1 MTIATRDDPA
11 ASRNRSPRQ
20 SGAIIEN
27 PPRLVRRLGLD
38 RPWIVILAAAYLV
51 VVVLVALFAPLLQ
64 PYEHTA
70 QDLFEMRNPPVFL
83 GGDWRYILG
92 TDDLGRDV
100 LSRVIYGTRVSVVI
114 ALVGTGI
121 GAVLGSALGIIAAH
135 FRGWVDEVVMMFV
148 DAQSAMPFIIFAL
161 AVLAF
166 FGGNFWVLVIVVG
179 VDGWQYYA
187 RLARGMVFASDRATY
202 VEAVRSLGIPTW
214 RIYLRHVLPNL
225 LPALMVQ
232 FTINLPGTILLETTL
247 SFLGLGVQPPMTS
260 LGQMLGLGRDYLLQ
274 APWIA
279 VAPGLMIFLITLSV
293 SVLGDWLR
301 DRLDPSLR

>member
-1 MTIATRDDPA
+1 MTIAAQDKPA
-11 ASRNRSPRQ
+11 ALQEQSPPQ

-27 PPRLVRRLGLD
+27 PPSLVRRLGLN

-51 VVVLVALFAPLLQ
+51 VVVLVAIFAPFLQ

-70 QDLFEMRNPPVFL
+70 QDLFEMRNPPIFM

-92 TDDLGRDV
+92 SDDLGRDV
-100 LSRVIYGTRVSVVI
+100 LSRVIYGTRISVMI

-135 FRGWVDEVVMMFV
+135 FRGWVDEIVMMFV

-161 AVLAF
+161 AVLVF
-166 FGGNFWVLVIVVG
+166 FGGKFWVLVIVVG

-187 RLARGMVFASDRATY
+187 RLARGMVFSSGRATY
-202 VEAVRSLGIPTW
+202 VEAVRSLGVPMW
-214 RIYLRHVLPNL
+214 RVYLRHVLPNI

-232 FTINLPGTILLETTL
+232 FTINLPGTIMLETTL

-260 LGQMLGLGRDYLLQ
+260 LGQMLGLGRNYLLQ

-279 VAPGLMIFLITLSV
+279 ITPGLIIFLITLSI

-301 DRLDPSLR
+301 DHLDPSLR

>member
-187 RLARGMVFASDRATY
+187 RLARGMVFASGRATY

>member
-1 MTIATRDDPA
+1 MTIATRDRPDAP
-11 ASRNRSPRQ
+11 RERSPRQ

-27 PPRLVRRLGLD
+27 PPSLVRRLGLD
-38 RPWIVILAAAYLV
+38 RPWIVVLAAAYLV
-51 VVVLVALFAPLLQ
+51 VVVLVAIFAPLLQ

-161 AVLAF
+161 AALAF
-166 FGGNFWVLVIVVG
+166 FGGSFRVLVLVVG

-187 RLARGMVFASDRATY
+187 RLARGMVFSSNRATY
-202 VEAVRSLGIPTW
+202 VEAVQSLGIPMW
-214 RIYLRHVLPNL
+214 RIYLRHVVPNL

-232 FTINLPGTILLETTL
+232 FTINLPGIILLETTL

-279 VAPGLMIFLITLSV
+279 VAPGVTIFLITLSV
-293 SVLGDWLR
+293 SILGDWLR

>member
-1 MTIATRDDPA
+1 MTIATRDRPDAPQE
-11 ASRNRSPRQ
+11 RFPRQ

-27 PPRLVRRLGLD
+27 PPSLVRRLGLD

-51 VVVLVALFAPLLQ
+51 VVVLVAIFAPLLQ

-166 FGGNFWVLVIVVG
+166 FGGSFWVLVLVVG

-187 RLARGMVFASDRATY
+187 RLARGMVFSSSRATY
-202 VEAVRSLGIPTW
+202 VEAVQSLGIPMW
-214 RIYLRHVLPNL
+214 RIYLRHVVPNL

-279 VAPGLMIFLITLSV
+279 VAPGLTIFLITLSV
-293 SVLGDWLR
+293 SILGDWLR

>member
-1 MTIATRDDPA
+1 MTIATRDRPDAPQE
-11 ASRNRSPRQ
+11 RSPRQ

-27 PPRLVRRLGLD
+27 PQSLVRRLGLD

-51 VVVLVALFAPLLQ
+51 VVVLVAIFAPLLQ

-83 GGDWRYILG
+83 GGDWRYVLG

-166 FGGNFWVLVIVVG
+166 FGGSFWVLVLVVG

-187 RLARGMVFASDRATY
+187 RLARGMVFSSSRATY
-202 VEAVRSLGIPTW
+202 VEAVQSLGIPMW
-214 RIYLRHVLPNL
+214 RIYLRHVVPNL

-279 VAPGLMIFLITLSV
+279 VAPGLTIFLITLSV
-293 SVLGDWLR
+293 SILGDWLR

>member
-1 MTIATRDDPA
+1 MTIAAQDKPA
-11 ASRNRSPRQ
+11 ALQEQSPPQ

-27 PPRLVRRLGLD
+27 PPSLVRRLGLN

-51 VVVLVALFAPLLQ
+51 VVVLVAIFAPFLQ

-70 QDLFEMRNPPVFL
+70 QDLFEMRNPPIFM

-92 TDDLGRDV
+92 SDDLGRDV
-100 LSRVIYGTRVSVVI
+100 LSRVIYGTRISVMI

-121 GAVLGSALGIIAAH
+121 GAVLGSTLGIIAAH
-135 FRGWVDEVVMMFV
+135 FRSWVDEIVMMFV

-161 AVLAF
+161 AVLVF
-166 FGGNFWVLVIVVG
+166 FGGKFWVLVIVVG

-187 RLARGMVFASDRATY
+187 RLARGMVFSSGRATY
-202 VEAVRSLGIPTW
+202 VEAVRSLGVPMW
-214 RIYLRHVLPNL
+214 RVYLRHVLPNI

-232 FTINLPGTILLETTL
+232 FTINLPGTIMLETTL

-260 LGQMLGLGRDYLLQ
+260 LGQMLGLGRNYLLQ

-279 VAPGLMIFLITLSV
+279 ITPGLIIFLITLSI

-301 DRLDPSLR
+301 DHLDPSLR

>member
-1 MTIATRDDPA
+1 MTNATRDDSA
-11 ASRNRSPRQ
+11 APQEQSPSQ

-27 PPRLVRRLGLD
+27 PPSLVRRLGLD

-51 VVVLVALFAPLLQ
+51 VVVLVAIFAPLMQ

-121 GAVLGSALGIIAAH
+121 GAVLGSALGIVAAH
-135 FRGWVDEVVMMFV
+135 FRGWVDEIVMMFV

-187 RLARGMVFASDRATY
+187 RLARGMVFSSGQATY

-232 FTINLPGTILLETTL
+232 FTINLPGTILLEAAL

>member
-1 MTIATRDDPA
+1 MTIATRDDSA
-11 ASRNRSPRQ
+11 APQEQSPRQ

-27 PPRLVRRLGLD
+27 PPSLVRRLGLD

-51 VVVLVALFAPLLQ
+51 VVVLVAIFAPLMQ

-135 FRGWVDEVVMMFV
+135 FRGWVDEIVMMFV

-187 RLARGMVFASDRATY
+187 RLARGMVFSSSRATY

-225 LPALMVQ
+225 LPALIVQ
-232 FTINLPGTILLETTL
+232 FTINLPGTILLEATL

>member
-1 MTIATRDDPA
+1 MTIAAQDKPA
-11 ASRNRSPRQ
+11 ALQEQSPPQ

-27 PPRLVRRLGLD
+27 PPSLVRRLGLN

-51 VVVLVALFAPLLQ
+51 VVVLVAIFAPFLQ

-70 QDLFEMRNPPVFL
+70 QDLFEMRNPPIFM

-92 TDDLGRDV
+92 SDDLGRDV
-100 LSRVIYGTRVSVVI
+100 LSRVIYGTRISVMI

-135 FRGWVDEVVMMFV
+135 FRGWVDEIVMMFV

-166 FGGNFWVLVIVVG
+166 FGGKFWVLVIVVG

-187 RLARGMVFASDRATY
+187 RLARGMVFSSGRATY
-202 VEAVRSLGIPTW
+202 VEAVRSLGVPMW
-214 RIYLRHVLPNL
+214 RVYLRHVLPNI

-232 FTINLPGTILLETTL
+232 FTINLPGTIMLETTL

-260 LGQMLGLGRDYLLQ
+260 LGQMLGLGRNYLLQ

-279 VAPGLMIFLITLSV
+279 ITPGLIIFLITLSI

-301 DRLDPSLR
+301 DHLDPSLR

>member
-11 ASRNRSPRQ
+11 APRNRSPRQ

-38 RPWIVILAAAYLV
+38 RPWIVILATAYLV

-121 GAVLGSALGIIAAH
+121 GAVLGSALGIVAAH

-187 RLARGMVFASDRATY
+187 RLARGMVFASSRATY

-214 RIYLRHVLPNL
+214 RLYLRHVLPNL

>member
-1 MTIATRDDPA
+1 MTIATRDRPDAPQE
-11 ASRNRSPRQ
+11 RSPRQ

-27 PPRLVRRLGLD
+27 PPSLVRRLGLD

-51 VVVLVALFAPLLQ
+51 VIVLVAIFAPLLQ

-83 GGDWRYILG
+83 GGDWRYVLG

-166 FGGNFWVLVIVVG
+166 FGGNFWVLVLVVG

-187 RLARGMVFASDRATY
+187 RLARGMVFSSSRATY
-202 VEAVRSLGIPTW
+202 VEAVQSLGIPMW
-214 RIYLRHVLPNL
+214 RIYLRHVVPNL

-279 VAPGLMIFLITLSV
+279 VAPGLTIFLITLSV
-293 SVLGDWLR
+293 SILGDWLR

>member
-1 MTIATRDDPA
+1 MTIATRDRPDAPQE
-11 ASRNRSPRQ
+11 RSPRQ

-27 PPRLVRRLGLD
+27 PPSLVRRLGLD
-38 RPWIVILAAAYLV
+38 RPWIVVLAAAYLV
-51 VVVLVALFAPLLQ
+51 VVVLVAIFAPLLQ

-83 GGDWRYILG
+83 GGDWRYVLG

-166 FGGNFWVLVIVVG
+166 FGGNFWVLVLVVG

-187 RLARGMVFASDRATY
+187 RLARGMVFSSSRATY
-202 VEAVRSLGIPTW
+202 VEAVQSLGIPMW
-214 RIYLRHVLPNL
+214 RIYLRHVVPNL

-279 VAPGLMIFLITLSV
+279 VAPGLTIFLITLSV
-293 SVLGDWLR
+293 SILGDWLR

>member
-1 MTIATRDDPA
+1 MTIATRDDPSA
-11 ASRNRSPRQ
+11 PRKQSSGQ
-20 SGAIIEN
+20 SGAVIEN
-27 PPRLVRRLGLD
+27 PPGLIRRLGLD

-83 GGDWRYILG
+83 GGDWRYVLG
-92 TDDLGRDV
+92 SDDLGRDV

-135 FRGWVDEVVMMFV
+135 FRGGVDEIVMMFV

-187 RLARGMVFASDRATY
+187 RLARGMVFSSGRATY

-279 VAPGLMIFLITLSV
+279 VAPGLMIFMITLSV
-293 SVLGDWLR
+293 SILGDWLR

>member
-1 MTIATRDDPA
+1 MTIATRDRPDAP
-11 ASRNRSPRQ
+11 RERSPRR

-27 PPRLVRRLGLD
+27 PPSLVRRLGLD
-38 RPWIVILAAAYLV
+38 RPWIVVLAAAYLV
-51 VVVLVALFAPLLQ
+51 VVVLVAIFAPLLQ

-83 GGDWRYILG
+83 GGDWRYVLG

-166 FGGNFWVLVIVVG
+166 FGGNFWVLVLVVG

-187 RLARGMVFASDRATY
+187 RLARGMVFSSSRATY
-202 VEAVRSLGIPTW
+202 VEAVQSLGIPMW
-214 RIYLRHVLPNL
+214 RIYLRHVVPNL

-279 VAPGLMIFLITLSV
+279 VAPGLTIFLITLSV
-293 SVLGDWLR
+293 SILGDWLR

>member
-1 MTIATRDDPA
+1 MTIATRDDPSA
-11 ASRNRSPRQ
+11 PRKQSPRQ
-20 SGAIIEN
+20 SDAVIEN
-27 PPRLVRRLGLD
+27 PPGLVRRLGLD

-83 GGDWRYILG
+83 GGDWRYVLG
-92 TDDLGRDV
+92 SDDLGRDV

-135 FRGWVDEVVMMFV
+135 FRGWVDEIVMMFV

-187 RLARGMVFASDRATY
+187 RLARGMVFSSGRATY
-202 VEAVRSLGIPTW
+202 VEAVRSLGIPTR

-279 VAPGLMIFLITLSV
+279 VAPGLMIFMITLSV
-293 SVLGDWLR
+293 SILGDWLR

>member
-1 MTIATRDDPA
+1 MTIATRDDSA
-11 ASRNRSPRQ
+11 APQSPRQ

-27 PPRLVRRLGLD
+27 PPSLVRRLGLD

-51 VVVLVALFAPLLQ
+51 VVVLVAIFAPLMQ

-121 GAVLGSALGIIAAH
+121 GAVLGSALGIVAAH
-135 FRGWVDEVVMMFV
+135 FRGWVDEIVMMFV

-187 RLARGMVFASDRATY
+187 RLARGMVFSSGRATY

-232 FTINLPGTILLETTL
+232 FTINLPGTILLEAAL

>member
-1 MTIATRDDPA
+1 MSIAAQDKPA
-11 ASRNRSPRQ
+11 ALQEQSPPQ

-27 PPRLVRRLGLD
+27 PPSLVRRLGLN

-51 VVVLVALFAPLLQ
+51 VVVLVAIFAPFLQ

-70 QDLFEMRNPPVFL
+70 QDLFEMRNPPIFM

-92 TDDLGRDV
+92 SDDLGRDV
-100 LSRVIYGTRVSVVI
+100 LSRVIYGTRISVMI

-135 FRGWVDEVVMMFV
+135 FRGWVDEIVMMFV

-166 FGGNFWVLVIVVG
+166 FGGKFWVLVIVVG

-187 RLARGMVFASDRATY
+187 RLARGMVFSSGRATY
-202 VEAVRSLGIPTW
+202 VEAVRSLGVPMW
-214 RIYLRHVLPNL
+214 RVYLRHVLPNI

-232 FTINLPGTILLETTL
+232 FTINLPGTIMLETTL

-260 LGQMLGLGRDYLLQ
+260 LGQMLGLGRNYLLQ

-279 VAPGLMIFLITLSV
+279 ITPGLIIFLITLSI

-301 DRLDPSLR
+301 DHLDPSLR

>member
-1 MTIATRDDPA
+1 MSIAAQDKPA
-11 ASRNRSPRQ
+11 ALQEQSPPQ

-27 PPRLVRRLGLD
+27 PPSLVRRLGLN

-51 VVVLVALFAPLLQ
+51 VVVLVAIFAPFLQ

-70 QDLFEMRNPPVFL
+70 QDLFEMRNPPIFM

-92 TDDLGRDV
+92 SDDLGRDV
-100 LSRVIYGTRVSVVI
+100 LSRVIYGTRISVMI

-135 FRGWVDEVVMMFV
+135 FRGWVDEIVMMFV

-161 AVLAF
+161 AVLVF
-166 FGGNFWVLVIVVG
+166 FGGEFWVLVIIVG

-187 RLARGMVFASDRATY
+187 RLARGMVFSSGRATY
-202 VEAVRSLGIPTW
+202 VEAVRSLGVPMW
-214 RIYLRHVLPNL
+214 RVYLRHVLPNI

-232 FTINLPGTILLETTL
+232 FTINLPGTIMLETTL

-260 LGQMLGLGRDYLLQ
+260 LGQMLGLGRNYLLQ

-279 VAPGLMIFLITLSV
+279 ITPGLIIFLITLSI

-301 DRLDPSLR
+301 DHLDPSLR

>member
-1 MTIATRDDPA
+1 MSIAAQDKPA
-11 ASRNRSPRQ
+11 ALQEQSPPQ

-27 PPRLVRRLGLD
+27 PPSLVRRLGLN

-51 VVVLVALFAPLLQ
+51 VVVLVAIFAPFLQ

-70 QDLFEMRNPPVFL
+70 QDLFEMRNPPIFM

-92 TDDLGRDV
+92 SDDLGRDV
-100 LSRVIYGTRVSVVI
+100 LSRVIYGTRISVMI

-135 FRGWVDEVVMMFV
+135 FRGWVDEIVMMFV

-161 AVLAF
+161 AVLVF
-166 FGGNFWVLVIVVG
+166 FGGKFWVLVIVVG

-187 RLARGMVFASDRATY
+187 RLARGMVFSSGRATY
-202 VEAVRSLGIPTW
+202 VEAVRSLGVPMW
-214 RIYLRHVLPNL
+214 RVYLRHVLPNI

-232 FTINLPGTILLETTL
+232 FTINLPGTIMLETTL

-260 LGQMLGLGRDYLLQ
+260 LGQMLGLGRNYLLQ

-279 VAPGLMIFLITLSV
+279 ITPGLIIFLITLSI

-301 DRLDPSLR
+301 DHLDPSLR

>member
-1 MTIATRDDPA
+1 MTIAAQDKPA
-11 ASRNRSPRQ
+11 ALQEQSPPQ

-27 PPRLVRRLGLD
+27 PPSLVRRLGLN

-51 VVVLVALFAPLLQ
+51 VVVLVAIFAPFLQ

-70 QDLFEMRNPPVFL
+70 QDLFEMRNPPIFM

-92 TDDLGRDV
+92 SDDLGRDV
-100 LSRVIYGTRVSVVI
+100 LSRVIYGTRISVMI

-121 GAVLGSALGIIAAH
+121 GAVLGSTLGIIAAH
-135 FRGWVDEVVMMFV
+135 FRSWVDEIVMMFV

-166 FGGNFWVLVIVVG
+166 FGGKFWVLVIVVG

-187 RLARGMVFASDRATY
+187 RLARGMVFSSGRATY
-202 VEAVRSLGIPTW
+202 VEAVRSLGVPMW
-214 RIYLRHVLPNL
+214 RVYLRHVLPNI

-232 FTINLPGTILLETTL
+232 FTINLPGTIMLETTL

-260 LGQMLGLGRDYLLQ
+260 LGQMLGLGRNYLLQ

-279 VAPGLMIFLITLSV
+279 ITPGLIIFLITLSI

-301 DRLDPSLR
+301 DHLDPSLR

>member
-1 MTIATRDDPA
+1 MTIAAQDKPA
-11 ASRNRSPRQ
+11 ALHEQSPPQ

-27 PPRLVRRLGLD
+27 PPSLVRRLGLN

-51 VVVLVALFAPLLQ
+51 VVVLVAIFAPFLQ

-70 QDLFEMRNPPVFL
+70 QDLFEMRNPPIFM

-92 TDDLGRDV
+92 SDDLGRDV
-100 LSRVIYGTRVSVVI
+100 LSRVIYGTRISVMI

-135 FRGWVDEVVMMFV
+135 FRGWVDEIVMMFV

-161 AVLAF
+161 AVLVF
-166 FGGNFWVLVIVVG
+166 FGGKFWVLVIVVG

-187 RLARGMVFASDRATY
+187 RLARGMVFSSGRATY
-202 VEAVRSLGIPTW
+202 VEAVRSLGVPMW
-214 RIYLRHVLPNL
+214 RVYLRHVLPNI

-232 FTINLPGTILLETTL
+232 FTINLPGTIMLETTL

-260 LGQMLGLGRDYLLQ
+260 LGQMLGLGRNYLLQ

-279 VAPGLMIFLITLSV
+279 ITPGLIIFLITLSI

-301 DRLDPSLR
+301 DHLDPSLR

>member
-11 ASRNRSPRQ
+11 APRNRSPRQ

-187 RLARGMVFASDRATY
+187 RLARGMVFASGRATY

>member
-1 MTIATRDDPA
+1 MMFVDA
-11 ASRNRSPRQ
+11 Q
-20 SGAIIEN
+20 SAMPFIIFA
-27 PPRLVRRLGLD
+27 LA
-38 RPWIVILAAAYLV
+38 ILAFFGGNFW
-51 VVVLVALFAPLLQ
+51 VLVFAPLLQ

-70 QDLFEMRNPPVFL
+70 QDLFEMRNPPIVV
-83 GGDWRYILG
+83 GVDGWQY
-92 TDDLGRDV
+92 
-100 LSRVIYGTRVSVVI
+100 YGTRVSVAI
-114 ALVGTGI
+114 ALVGAGI
-121 GAVLGSALGIIAAH
+121 GAVLGTALGIIAAH
-135 FRGWVDEVVMMFV
+135 FRGWVDEIAMMFV

-161 AVLAF
+161 AILAF

-187 RLARGMVFASDRATY
+187 RLARGMVFSSGRATY

-247 SFLGLGVQPPMTS
+247 SFPGLGVQPPMTS

-279 VAPGLMIFLITLSV
+279 VAPGMMIFLITLSV

>member
-1 MTIATRDDPA
+1 M
-11 ASRNRSPRQ
+11 
-20 SGAIIEN
+20 
-27 PPRLVRRLGLD
+27 V
-38 RPWIVILAAAYLV
+38 LAAAYLA
-51 VVVLVALFAPLLQ
+51 VVVLVAIFAPLLQ

-121 GAVLGSALGIIAAH
+121 GAVLGSALGIVAAH

-148 DAQSAMPFIIFAL
+148 DARSAMPFIIFAL

-166 FGGNFWVLVIVVG
+166 FGGSFWVLVLVVG

-187 RLARGMVFASDRATY
+187 RLARGMVFSSSRATY
-202 VEAVRSLGIPTW
+202 VEAVQSLGIPMW
-214 RIYLRHVLPNL
+214 RIYLRHVVPNL

-279 VAPGLMIFLITLSV
+279 VAPGLTIFLITLSV
-293 SVLGDWLR
+293 SILGDWLR

>member
-1 MTIATRDDPA
+1 MTIATRDRPDAPQE
-11 ASRNRSPRQ
+11 RSPRQ

-27 PPRLVRRLGLD
+27 PQSLVRRLGLD
-38 RPWIVILAAAYLV
+38 RPWIVVLAAAYLV
-51 VVVLVALFAPLLQ
+51 VVVLVAIFAPLLQ

-83 GGDWRYILG
+83 GGDWRYVLG

-166 FGGNFWVLVIVVG
+166 FGGNFWVLVLVVG

-187 RLARGMVFASDRATY
+187 RLARGMVFSSSRATY
-202 VEAVRSLGIPTW
+202 VEAVQSLGIPMW
-214 RIYLRHVLPNL
+214 RIYLRHVVPNL

-279 VAPGLMIFLITLSV
+279 VAPGLTIFLITLSV
-293 SVLGDWLR
+293 SILGDWLR

>member
-1 MTIATRDDPA
+1 MTIAAQDKPTA
-11 ASRNRSPRQ
+11 LQEQ
-20 SGAIIEN
+20 STPQSSAIIEN
-27 PPRLVRRLGLD
+27 PPSLVRRLGLN

-51 VVVLVALFAPLLQ
+51 VVVLVAIFAPFLQ

-70 QDLFEMRNPPVFL
+70 QDLFEMRNPPIFM

-92 TDDLGRDV
+92 SDDLGRDV
-100 LSRVIYGTRVSVVI
+100 LSRVIYGTRISVMI
-114 ALVGTGI
+114 ALVGTVI

-135 FRGWVDEVVMMFV
+135 FRGWVDEIVMMFV

-161 AVLAF
+161 AVLVF
-166 FGGNFWVLVIVVG
+166 FGGEFWVLVIVVG

-187 RLARGMVFASDRATY
+187 RLARGMVFSSGRATY
-202 VEAVRSLGIPTW
+202 VEAVRSLGVPMW
-214 RIYLRHVLPNL
+214 RVYLRHVLPNI

-232 FTINLPGTILLETTL
+232 FTINLPGTIMLETTL

-260 LGQMLGLGRDYLLQ
+260 LGQMLGLGRNYLLQ

-279 VAPGLMIFLITLSV
+279 ITPGLIIFLITLSI

-301 DRLDPSLR
+301 DHLDPSLR

>member
-1 MTIATRDDPA
+1 MTIAAQDKPA
-11 ASRNRSPRQ
+11 ALQEQSPPQ

-27 PPRLVRRLGLD
+27 PPSLVRRLGLN

-51 VVVLVALFAPLLQ
+51 VVVLVAIFAPFLQ

-70 QDLFEMRNPPVFL
+70 QDLFEMRNPPIFM

-92 TDDLGRDV
+92 SDDLGRDV
-100 LSRVIYGTRVSVVI
+100 LSRVIYGTRISVMI

-135 FRGWVDEVVMMFV
+135 FRGWVDEIVMMFV

-161 AVLAF
+161 AVLVF
-166 FGGNFWVLVIVVG
+166 FGGEFWVLVIVVG

-187 RLARGMVFASDRATY
+187 RLARGMVFSSGRATY
-202 VEAVRSLGIPTW
+202 VEAVRSLGVPMW
-214 RIYLRHVLPNL
+214 RVYLRHVLPNI

-232 FTINLPGTILLETTL
+232 FTINLPGTIMLETTL

-260 LGQMLGLGRDYLLQ
+260 LGQMLGLGRNYLLQ

-279 VAPGLMIFLITLSV
+279 ITPGLIIFLITLSI

-301 DRLDPSLR
+301 DHLDPSLR

>member
-1 MTIATRDDPA
+1 MTIAAQDKPTALQEQSTP
-11 ASRNRSPRQ
+11 Q

-27 PPRLVRRLGLD
+27 PPSLVRRLGLN

-51 VVVLVALFAPLLQ
+51 VVVLVAIFAPFLQ

-70 QDLFEMRNPPVFL
+70 QDLFEMRNPPIFM

-92 TDDLGRDV
+92 SDDLGRDV
-100 LSRVIYGTRVSVVI
+100 LSRVIYGTRISVMI

-135 FRGWVDEVVMMFV
+135 FRGWVDEIVMMFV

-161 AVLAF
+161 AVLVF
-166 FGGNFWVLVIVVG
+166 FGGEFWVLVIVVG

-187 RLARGMVFASDRATY
+187 RLARGMVFSSGRATY
-202 VEAVRSLGIPTW
+202 VEAVRSLGVPMW
-214 RIYLRHVLPNL
+214 RVYLRHVLPNI

-232 FTINLPGTILLETTL
+232 FTINLPGTIMLETTL

-260 LGQMLGLGRDYLLQ
+260 LGQMLGLGRNYLLQ

-279 VAPGLMIFLITLSV
+279 ITPGLIIFLITLSI

-301 DRLDPSLR
+301 DHLDPSLR

>member
-1 MTIATRDDPA
+1 MTIATRDRPDAPQE
-11 ASRNRSPRQ
+11 RSPRQ

-27 PPRLVRRLGLD
+27 PPSLVRRLGLD

-51 VVVLVALFAPLLQ
+51 VVVLVAIFAPLLQ

-166 FGGNFWVLVIVVG
+166 FGGSFWVLVLVVG

-187 RLARGMVFASDRATY
+187 RLARGMVFSSSRATY
-202 VEAVRSLGIPTW
+202 VEAVQSLGIPMW
-214 RIYLRHVLPNL
+214 RIYLRHVVPNL

-279 VAPGLMIFLITLSV
+279 VAPGLTIFLITLSV
-293 SVLGDWLR
+293 SILGDWLR

>member
-1 MTIATRDDPA
+1 MTIATRDDPSA
-11 ASRNRSPRQ
+11 PRKQSPRQ
-20 SGAIIEN
+20 SGAVIEN
-27 PPRLVRRLGLD
+27 PPGLVRRLGLD

-51 VVVLVALFAPLLQ
+51 VVVLVALFTPLLQ

-83 GGDWRYILG
+83 GGDWRYVLG
-92 TDDLGRDV
+92 SDDLGRDV

-135 FRGWVDEVVMMFV
+135 FRGWVDEIVMMFV

-187 RLARGMVFASDRATY
+187 RLARGMVFSSGRATY

-279 VAPGLMIFLITLSV
+279 VAPGLMIFMITLSV
-293 SVLGDWLR
+293 SILGDWLR

>member
-1 MTIATRDDPA
+1 MTIATRDRPDAPQE
-11 ASRNRSPRQ
+11 RSPRQ

-27 PPRLVRRLGLD
+27 PPSLVRRLGLD

-51 VVVLVALFAPLLQ
+51 VVVLVAIFAPLLQ

-100 LSRVIYGTRVSVVI
+100 LSRVIYGTRISVVI

-121 GAVLGSALGIIAAH
+121 GAVLGSALGIVAAH

-166 FGGNFWVLVIVVG
+166 FGGSFWVLVLVVG

-187 RLARGMVFASDRATY
+187 RLARGMVFSSSRATY
-202 VEAVRSLGIPTW
+202 VEAVQSLGIPMW
-214 RIYLRHVLPNL
+214 RIYLRHVVPNL

-279 VAPGLMIFLITLSV
+279 VAPGLTIFLITLSV
-293 SVLGDWLR
+293 SILGDWLR

>member
-1 MTIATRDDPA
+1 MTIATRDRPDAPQE
-11 ASRNRSPRQ
+11 RSPRR

-27 PPRLVRRLGLD
+27 PPSLVRRLGLD
-38 RPWIVILAAAYLV
+38 RPWIVILATAYLA
-51 VVVLVALFAPLLQ
+51 VVVLVAIFAPLLQ

-121 GAVLGSALGIIAAH
+121 GAVLGSALGIVAAH

-166 FGGNFWVLVIVVG
+166 FGGNFWVLVLVVG

-187 RLARGMVFASDRATY
+187 RLARGMVFSSSRATY
-202 VEAVRSLGIPTW
+202 VEAVQSLGIPMW
-214 RIYLRHVLPNL
+214 RIYLRHVVPNL

-279 VAPGLMIFLITLSV
+279 VAPGLTIFLITLSV
-293 SVLGDWLR
+293 SILGDWLR